1 MNTDRVVAAIDFG
14 THGTG
19 YAWAVVDPRI
29 RSKAQREIN
38 DKSDWPGANGPY
50 SPKTLTAL
58 LLRDETVLAWGHPAA
73 QTHSDLETAWHHEDR
88 RAARSGR
95 RSTTRQERERHAYYY
110 GVKMSLRPQDD
121 PARDVVG
128 RSGGMADHLDDPTP
142 VISAYLGEM
151 VKVAVDEITRSG
163 DYSTSDIRWCLTVPA
178 IWDEWSMDSMRKAA
192 VAAGLPADPA
202 RLLLIPEPD
211 AAALYCDVVGTTTEE
226 AHDGTPR
233 SGLLRPGMRFL
244 VVDCGGGTAD
254 LVSYQIELD
263 GAIEQLC
270 RPSGGPFGAEYTTW
284 GRDGFLLK
292 ALASRFGS
300 EVDFEELHLTHSDQ
314 FAKLAAQWEH
324 SRNTFTVDQQRP
336 LLVDF
341 PPRLY
346 RLLGEEALHRLA
358 AAQPDGVDDAII
370 LPAEEVRAI
379 LDSVIDPILDRVDE
393 QLARWDPSPAP
404 GRAGDAA
411 FLVGGFARS
420 PYLRRRL
427 EDHLRDR
434 MPLRTTPRPER
445 AVLFGAVHYCY
456 DPTLLRAR
464 RAKYTYGC
472 EANMPFTEGDDPDQ
486 AFEDDTG
493 ARKSRKRFLRFVA
506 ADEKVPVDREVC
518 ERLIPSTKEQT
529 SLQVDFY
536 STAEQDG
543 RYSSDPGMKFVGKV
557 EVSLAGAMHLP
568 RLQRSVDI
576 YMKFGEANIQV
587 RAVNVTTGAA
597 HETTLVF
604 ESVR

>member
-1 MNTDRVVAAIDFG
+1 MVAAIDFG
-14 THGTG
+14 THSTG

-29 RSKAQREIN
+29 RTKAQREIN
-38 DKSDWPGANGPY
+38 DRNDWPGSNGAH

-73 QTHSDLETAWHHEDR
+73 QTHSELETAWHHEDR
-88 RAARSGR
+88 RAAQSGR
-95 RSTTRQERERHAYYY
+95 RSTTRKERERHAYYY
-110 GVKMSLRPQDD
+110 GVKMSLRPRDD
-121 PARDVVG
+121 PARDVAA
-128 RSGGMADHLDDPTP
+128 RSGGMADHLDDPTLL
-142 VISAYLGEM
+142 ISAYLGEM
-151 VKVAVDEITRSG
+151 VKVAVDDITRTG
-163 DYSTSDIRWCLTVPA
+163 DYRTSDIRWCLTVPA
-178 IWDEWSMDSMRKAA
+178 IWDEWSMDRMRKAA
-192 VAAGLPADPA
+192 VAAGLPDDPT

-211 AAALYCDVVGTTTEE
+211 AAALYCDVVGTITEE
-226 AHDGTPR
+226 VPDRTPR
-233 SGLLRPGMRFL
+233 SGLLRPCLRFL

-254 LVSYQIELD
+254 LVSYQIEPD

-270 RPSGGPFGAEYTTW
+270 RPSGGPFGAEYTTR

-292 ALASRFGS
+292 ALASRFGG

-314 FAKLAAQWEH
+314 FAKLAAEWERG
-324 SRNTFTVDQQRP
+324 RNTFTVDQLRP

-346 RLLGEEALHRLA
+346 RLLGEEALRRLA

-379 LDSVIDPILDRVDE
+379 LDSVIDPILEGVDE
-393 QLARWDPSPAP
+393 QLALWDPPPAP

-411 FLVGGFARS
+411 YLVGGFARS
-420 PYLRRRL
+420 PYLQRRL

-472 EANMPFTEGDDPDQ
+472 EANLPFAAGDSPDS
-486 AFEDDTG
+486 AFVDDTG
-493 ARKSRKRFLRFVA
+493 VKRSRKRFLRFVA
-506 ADEKVPVDREVC
+506 SNEKVPVDREVC
-518 ERLIPSTKEQT
+518 ERLVPATEGQT
-529 SLQVDFY
+529 SVRIDFY

-543 RYSSDPGMKFVGKV
+543 RYSSDPGMKFVGTV
-557 EVSLAGAMHLP
+557 EVSLDGAMHLP
-568 RLQRSVDI
+568 RSQRSVDI
-576 YMKFGEANIQV
+576 YMKFGEAAIQV
-587 RAVNVTTGAA
+587 RALNVTTGTA
-597 HETTLVF
+597 HKTTLVF